1 MRRDQ
6 SPTKKEP
13 GAKPSC
19 AAPRPASFLFRCLC
33 QNRRQDSAR
42 FGREQGLTI
51 KTGQTH
57 VQAYTKRLMKR
68 NEAGYVDPSFF
79 A

>member
-6 SPTKKEP
+6 SPTKRSLEP
-13 GAKPSC
+13 SHHVPPQGRHRSY
-19 AAPRPASFLFRCLC
+19 SGCLC

-57 VQAYTKRLMKR
+57 VQAYAKRLMKR
-68 NEAGYVDPSFF
+68 NEAGYVDPSFI